1 MSHELSIIVPVY
13 NEEPTLRTIMTAL
26 IQTCPDAQII
36 YVDDGS
42 KDGSLKIL
50 HSLARPTDCVITK
63 ENGGKGSAIIAGLA
77 NAKGQYTVIQDADLE
92 YDPREIQSLLD
103 AAKAHP
109 KTAIFGSRFF
119 QGKTPH
125 IYWRFLIGNKVI
137 TGWLNFLF
145 NCTLTDSYT
154 CYKLLPTEIFN
165 QLKLTSKGFELEA
178 EIASRCLKTGINV
191 IEVPISYR
199 PRSIEQGKKI
209 NGMDAIKGAFMML
222 KVRYE

>member
-1 MSHELSIIVPVY
+1 MSPELSIIVPVY
-13 NEEPTLRTIMTAL
+13 NEAATLRTIMTAL
-26 IQTCPDAQII
+26 MQTCSDAQII

-42 KDGSLKIL
+42 KDDSLKIL
-50 HSLARPTDCVITK
+50 HAMVRPTDCVIAK
-63 ENGGKGSAIIAGLA
+63 ENGGKGSAIIAGLEKA
-77 NAKGQYTVIQDADLE
+77 TGQYTVIQDADLE

-103 AAKAHP
+103 AAKTHP
-109 KTAIFGSRFF
+109 NTAIFGSRFF

-137 TGWLNFLF
+137 TGWLNLLF
-145 NCTLTDSYT
+145 DCKLTDSYT
-154 CYKLLPTEIFN
+154 CYKLLPTKIFK
-165 QLKLTSKGFELEA
+165 QLNLKSKGFELEA
-178 EIASRCLKTGINV
+178 EIASRCLKTGIKV
-191 IEVPISYR
+191 MEVPISYR